1 VGPTAVGPTAVGPAP
16 ALTSYVRQAREHP
29 AYRWWRLPAAGV
41 IAIPLFFVVSVAVV
55 AACWALAP
63 GPVGDFME
71 SAELEL
77 NARSHPAILILA
89 LGSIAVML
97 PCVWIAILITG
108 PRPVGHLSSVYGRL
122 RWGWMLRALVAAL
135 IIWVGSILF
144 LTLVLDPTPVTM
156 PSRATIIGIAIML
169 AFTPFQA
176 AAEEYV
182 FRGYLM
188 QLVGSWTTWVWV
200 PVVVSV
206 PLFALA
212 HGYSRWGTV
221 DVAIFGLTAAILVVR
236 TGGLEA
242 AIALHIANNCSLAVL
257 EAFGL
262 VDTSDTGTGPWD
274 VFPSVIMSAVFLLV
288 VEWMFRRSGL
298 FRGRR
303 RAQDPAVGPVGLAG
317 EPAAL

>member
-1 VGPTAVGPTAVGPAP
+1 MPTA
-16 ALTSYVRQAREHP
+16 LTPYVRQAREHP
-29 AYRWWRLPAAGV
+29 AYRWWRLPVAGI
-41 IAIPLFFVVSVAVV
+41 IAIPLFFVSSMVVV
-55 AACWALAP
+55 AACWAAAP
-63 GPVGDFME
+63 NPVGAFME
-71 SAELEL
+71 SAELDI

-89 LGSIAVML
+89 LASIAVML
-97 PCVWIAILITG
+97 PCIWIAIMITG

-122 RWGWMLRALVAAL
+122 RWGWMLRTLVAAL

-144 LTLVLDPTPVTM
+144 LTLVLDRTPVEM
-156 PSRATIIGIAIML
+156 PTRAMVIGIAIML

-176 AAEEYV
+176 AAEEYI

-200 PVVVSV
+200 PVAVSV
-206 PLFALA
+206 PLFAFA

-221 DVAIFGLTAAILVVR
+221 DVAIFGLTASILAIR

-242 AIALHIANNCSLAVL
+242 SIALHIANNCSLAVL

-274 VFPSVIMSAVFLLV
+274 VFPSVIMSAVFLLL

-303 RAQDPAVGPVGLAG
+303 RAQAPALGPLGLAG